1 MTTETTTWGQVRAL
15 FPCCRELAYLN
26 TATYGPGPEPVVR
39 EVRRALDAWADGT
52 GNWRAWEDRSEDA
65 RRGFARLLGASPESI
80 ALLPTVSAAAATV
93 GAGLAPP
100 SAGRSRIVVGH
111 DEFRSNLYPWLA
123 EERRGFEVEAIPFRD
138 GALRVEDLARAIDER
153 TALVAVST
161 VQSSN
166 GYRVPLEPLAA
177 VCRESGAQL
186 YLDGTQSVGALGLD
200 LDGVDY
206 LAVSGYKWLLAPRGT
221 TYLYVA
227 PSHRGELSPMAPGWK
242 TPTEPYA
249 EYYGPPYDVAP
260 RASGLDYSLA
270 WTSWVGAAAALE
282 FLLDIGL
289 DAIEERNLQLASMF
303 REGLASCGLQPLFAA
318 EYGSQIIGL
327 PLPDARAAEEALQA
341 RGVVAAVRHGYL
353 RASFHFFNDETDVE
367 RALEALRSI

>member
-1 MTTETTTWGQVRAL
+1 MTADTTTWAEVRAL
-15 FPCCRELAYLN
+15 FACSRELAYLN
-26 TATYGPGPEPVVR
+26 TATFGPGPEPVLR
-39 EVRRALDAWADGT
+39 EVRDAIDGWANGT
-52 GNWRAWEDRSEDA
+52 GNWRVWEERSEDA
-65 RRGFARLLGASPESI
+65 RRGFARLIGAPAESI
-80 ALLPTVSAAAATV
+80 ALLPTVSAAAAQV
-93 GAGLAPP
+93 GAGLASPRG
-100 SAGRSRIVVGH
+100 GRSRIVVGH
-111 DEFRSNLYPWLA
+111 NEFRSNLYPWLA
-123 EERRGFEVEAIPFRD
+123 LEARGFEVEAVAFRD
-138 GALRVEDLARAIDER
+138 GALRVEDVIAAMDER

-166 GYRVPLEPLAA
+166 GYRIELGALVAA
-177 VCRESGAQL
+177 CRANGAQL
-186 YLDGTQSVGALGLD
+186 YLDGTQSIGALRLD

-221 TYLYVA
+221 SFLYVA
-227 PSHRGELSPMAPGWK
+227 PERLGDLLPAAPGWK
-242 TPTEPYA
+242 TPTDPYQ

-270 WTSWVGAAAALE
+270 WPSWVGAAAGLE
-282 FLLDIGL
+282 FLLEVGL
-289 DAIEERNLQLASMF
+289 DAIEGRNLQLAALF
-303 REGLASCGLQPLFAA
+303 REGLAGCGLKPLFAP
-318 EYGSQIIGL
+318 EHSSQIIGL